1 MVVQSCLGG
10 IKCVSVVVVFN
21 KAAGQGRNGAG
32 LPQGS
37 PKAPLGLPPYG
48 LYLHLCGDA
57 SLEASVQAGSVFLDF
72 MVFRVFRVFIVL
84 IVLRVFQVFRVF
96 MVFRVFRVFMVFM
109 VFRVLM
115 V

>member
-72 MVFRVFRVFIVL
+72 MVFRVFMVL
-84 IVLRVFQVFRVF
+84 IVLRVFLVFRVF
-96 MVFRVFRVFMVFM
+96 MVFRVFRVFMVFIP
-109 VFRVLM
+109 
-115 V
+115 